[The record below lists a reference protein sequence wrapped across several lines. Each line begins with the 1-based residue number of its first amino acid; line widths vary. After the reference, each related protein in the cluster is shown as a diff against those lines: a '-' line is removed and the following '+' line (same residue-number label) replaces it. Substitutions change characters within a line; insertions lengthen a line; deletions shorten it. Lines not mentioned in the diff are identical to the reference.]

1 MASAARRGILTGA
14 ALRALLMA
22 GSAGLSIAAVATP
35 ALAQATPAARSFQVE
50 AQPLLNAMLQFT
62 EQSGIQVGYSA
73 SIGAGIQS
81 PGVSG
86 KLAPTQALSRLLS
99 GTGLTY
105 RFTGPNTVTLEQ
117 GGNSG
122 GTDTQGVGAAATTGQ
137 GSGETASRAVPLGSV
152 RVEADAIE
160 VPTNLD
166 RNAAGKSPL
175 LSTSTGAATLRGR
188 MVDSIADYARRV
200 DAGVNF
206 NSNNFSINIRGLD
219 SNRVLTTLDGIRL
232 PWLSDGARGV
242 QGGVASFDFNSLSV
256 IDVVKS
262 SDASYFGQGA
272 LGGVFAAR
280 TLDPEDLLVDGKTQA
295 ALGKA
300 TYDSASDSIYL
311 NQAAAFRTGNMMVLI
326 QGGYQ
331 NGHETEN
338 QGKTYGSG
346 STRTA
351 QNPADYD
358 QENLL
363 VKVHQYLG
371 GGHRIGLTGEVFK
384 RSYDENTLTSVTS
397 TYPSYGTLEQNK
409 RKRVAGTYD
418 YMSEGD
424 GFIREAHLVGYWQRL
439 NLRTY
444 TQATRTT
451 APIGQYDRDSDLQDE
466 SYGLN
471 GSIVAAATTGALE
484 HAISLGGEVYATKTS
499 QYASGV
505 DNCTAAI
512 YSCSFLHVNQS
523 DMPDVDGTDIG
534 LFVQD
539 RISFGAFHLTP
550 GLRFDSYRRTPQET
564 ATYTVNAAYEGL
576 PDKSRDSKFSPKLM
590 AEWDVLPNLTLYGQW
605 SQAFRAP
612 SATELYLTYG
622 GPSSYVSIGNP
633 DLKPETS
640 NGYEVGLKFG
650 DKDNGAKIAV
660 YDNYYRNFID
670 SITTTAAAVGLTG
683 AYPFGVFR
691 YVNRAHVRIY
701 GAEASAQWSLTPNW
715 RMWGSVAYAH
725 GKDTDE
731 DTYLNSVPPLRGIVG
746 VGYRQERFGAD
757 LSATVAAKR
766 DKVET
771 MSSSLNKTP
780 GYGIVDFTG
789 WVKPGLFEGLR
800 LQGGVYNI
808 LDKTYYNALDIP
820 DSGSISQLYYSQPG
834 RTYKASVILSF

>member
-1 MASAARRGILTGA
+1 M
-14 ALRALLMA
+14 RALVLA
-22 GSAGLSIAAVATP
+22 GSVGLSIAAGATP
-35 ALAQATPAARSFQVE
+35 AFAQATPAVRHFQVG
-50 AQPLLNAMLQFT
+50 AQPLLSAILQFT
-62 EQSGIQVGYSA
+62 EQSGVQVGYSA
-73 SIGAGIQS
+73 SIGTDVQS

-86 KLAPTQALSRLLS
+86 RLAPSQALSRLLS

-105 RFTGPNTVTLEQ
+105 RFTGPNTVMLEQ
-117 GGNSG
+117 GDNG
-122 GTDTQGVGAAATTGQ
+122 GGGEAHGAAATSKVGA
-137 GSGETASRAVPLGSV
+137 GEAAGRQVRLGSI
-152 RVEADAIE
+152 RVEADAIVE
-160 VPTNLD
+160 DTNLD

-175 LSTSTGAATLRGR
+175 LTTTTSAATLRGR
-188 MVDSIADYARRV
+188 MIDSIADYARRV
-200 DAGVNF
+200 DAGVNY
-206 NSNNFSINIRGLD
+206 NSSNLSINIRGLD
-219 SNRVLTTLDGIRL
+219 ANRVLTTLDGIRL
-232 PWLSDGARGV
+232 PWLNDGARGV
-242 QGGVASFDFNSLSV
+242 EGGVSSFDFNSLSV

-280 TLDPEDLLVDGKTQA
+280 TLDPEDLLVDGKMQG

-311 NQAAAFRTGNMMVLI
+311 NQAAAFRTGDTMVLI

-338 QGKTYGSG
+338 RGNNYGSG

-351 QNPADYD
+351 QNPANYD

-363 VKVHQYLG
+363 VKIHQYLG
-371 GGHRIGLTGEVFK
+371 GGHRVGLSGESFK

-397 TYPSYGTLEQNK
+397 TYSAYGTLEQNK
-409 RKRVAGTYD
+409 RKRVAATYD
-418 YMSEGD
+418 YAAEGD
-424 GFIREAHLVGYWQRL
+424 GLIREAHLVGYWQRL

-444 TQATRTT
+444 TQAARLT
-451 APIGQYDRDSDLQDE
+451 APVGQYDRDSDLQDE

-471 GSIVAAATTGALE
+471 GSIVASAKTGAFD

-499 QYASGV
+499 QYAAGV
-505 DNCTAAI
+505 DNCTPAMF
-512 YSCSFLHVNQS
+512 SCSFFHVNQS

-534 LFVQD
+534 LFMQD
-539 RISFGAFHLTP
+539 RISVGAFHLTP
-550 GLRFDSYRRTPQET
+550 GLRFDSYRRSPQNTP
-564 ATYTVNAAYEGL
+564 TYAVNSAYEGL
-576 PDKSRDSKFSPKLM
+576 PDKSRDSKFSPKLL
-590 AEWDVLPNLTLYGQW
+590 AEWDMLPNLTLYGQW

-622 GPSSYVSIGNP
+622 APSSYVSIGNP

-650 DKDNGAKIAV
+650 DKENGAKISI
-660 YDNYYRNFID
+660 YDNYYHNFID
-670 SITTTAAAVGLTG
+670 SITTTAAAVGLSG
-683 AYPFGVFR
+683 SYPFGVFR

-701 GAEASAQWSLTPNW
+701 GAEASTQWSLTPNW
-715 RMWGSVAYAH
+715 RVWGSVAYAH

-731 DTYLNSVPPLRGIVG
+731 DTYLNSIPPLRGIAG
-746 VGYRQERFGAD
+746 IGYRQERFGAD
-757 LSATVAAKR
+757 LSATVATKR
-766 DKVET
+766 NKVEN
-771 MSSSLNKTP
+771 MNSSLNKTP

-808 LDKTYYNALDIP
+808 LDKTYYNALDLP